1 MKIEVDAKYLT
12 SLFADFVKGNKVMFN
27 FKTDGKVLDVQM
39 LGDYTACT
47 LIPVKSLDGDVKECD
62 ASFWVTK
69 AIAIMDMDKPI
80 QITFADAVI
89 FFEQSTFNSTFV
101 KEHEE
106 RRVFQNTDGISLSP
120 AYANRLKYLTHSVI
134 SCTGLAKEL
143 SIADP
148 DPVFS
153 NKKFYADYRQT
164 FFIENMEY
172 PEFCVPLSTLRDF
185 AFKLEEKAEYAYLP
199 DLNVVYFKSGRY
211 EFWIPTNNYN
221 ISGAVI
227 SAIDKKLAKCVKVTE
242 LSFIDYVDKLSI
254 LATAFPKQK
263 MSLLVGN
270 GTFSIAINNS
280 DVQCTVGDSINN
292 SLLGINLTSGQVAV
306 ISKLFKE
313 DEKVECLRGG
323 NCICLRSG
331 EKNLLIAGM
340 IY

>member
-1 MKIEVDAKYLT
+1 MKIEVNAKYLT
-12 SLFADFVKGNKVMFN
+12 SLFSDFVKGNKVMFN
-27 FKTDGKVLDVQM
+27 FKTNGKVLDVQM

-47 LIPVKSLDGDVKECD
+47 LIPVISLDGDTKECD

-69 AIAIMDMDKPI
+69 AIAIMDVDKPI

-89 FFEQSTFNSTFV
+89 FFEQDTFNSTFV

-106 RRVFQNTDGISLSP
+106 RRTFPSTEGIPLSP
-120 AYANRLKYLTHSVI
+120 AYANRLKYLTHSVV

-143 SIADP
+143 AIADP

-199 DLNVVYFKSGRY
+199 DLTVVYFKSGRY

-221 ISGAVI
+221 ISGAII
-227 SAIDKKLAKCVKVTE
+227 SAIDKKLGECVKVTE
-242 LSFIDYVDKLSI
+242 LSFVNYVDKLSI

-263 MSLLVGN
+263 MSFLIGN
-270 GTFSIAINNS
+270 SVFSISINNS
-280 DVQCTVGDSINN
+280 DVQCTVGDNINN
-292 SLLGINLTSGQVAV
+292 SLLGINITSGQVAV